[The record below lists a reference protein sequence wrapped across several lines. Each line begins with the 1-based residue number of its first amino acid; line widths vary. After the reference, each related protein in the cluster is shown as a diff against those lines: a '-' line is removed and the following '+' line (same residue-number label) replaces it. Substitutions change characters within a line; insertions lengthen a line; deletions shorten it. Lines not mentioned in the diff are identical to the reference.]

1 MFILPSFQSLKIFES
16 AARLASFTKAADELG
31 ISQGAVSQHIKN
43 LEIRA
48 GFDVFERTGRRVIL
62 TSSGQVL
69 LDAVKH
75 GLGHIQHTI
84 EVEKRKK
91 QANEIVISSQPGFAI
106 RWLLPR
112 IMAFNQAY
120 PKLKIS
126 VNTVTSPLDF
136 SLYHAQAGLYY
147 GSKEVKEG
155 ETAKLFDEHL
165 IPVCSV
171 KFAEQ
176 HKLHPPL
183 NKKQLEKLVNLPLL
197 GDLSPVPPP
206 FDDTWS
212 YWAKAVGLDLSLD
225 HIDRQ
230 SQSNITLQLAE
241 LGHGIA
247 IGRTS
252 LVMDAIQAGSLIAL
266 TQVEVKNPCYYQLV
280 SNPAMPKNK
289 ALNTFAAWL
298 EVQSKEINE
307 FKLLT

>member
-1 MFILPSFQSLKIFES
+1 MYILPSFQSLKIFES

-31 ISQGAVSQHIKN
+31 ISQGAVSQHIKS

-62 TSSGQVL
+62 TSSGQAL

-75 GLGHIQHTI
+75 GLGHIQQTI
-84 EVEKRKK
+84 ELEKRK
-91 QANEIVISSQPGFAI
+91 QHTNEVVISSQPGFAI

-112 IMAFNQAY
+112 LMAFNEEY
-120 PKLKIS
+120 PKLKVS

-136 SLYHAQAGLYY
+136 TLYHAQAGLYY
-147 GSKEVKEG
+147 GSKELKER
-155 ETAKLFDEHL
+155 ESEALFHEYL
-165 IPVCSV
+165 MPVCSPS
-171 KFAEQ
+171 FAKQ
-176 HKLHPPL
+176 HKLKLPL
-183 NKKQLEKLVNLPLL
+183 SKTQLKILAGLPLL

-212 YWAKAVGLDLSLD
+212 YWAQELGINLSLD
-225 HIDRQ
+225 NIARQ

-252 LVMDAIQAGSLIAL
+252 LVMDAIKQGSLLAL
-266 TQVEVKNPCYYQLV
+266 TTTKIKNPCYYQV
-280 SNPAMPKNK
+280 VVNPSMPKNK
-289 ALNTFAAWL
+289 ALETFINWL
-298 EVQSKEINE
+298 EKQSNEISE
-307 FKLLT
+307 FEF